1 MRQRIHTRRPAAV
14 KAVWSVDVGVV
25 NRTSFVSCQGL
36 GNHADHSG
44 DWVGRAQEG
53 EDPFTRQRTEKRARV
68 KAQAGRQLA
77 NAKASAKTMGARAPA
92 PAALPPTLQLAA
104 ALSEHGRG
112 RPVKGRAMR
121 DDVRP

>member
-1 MRQRIHTRRPAAV
+1 M
-14 KAVWSVDVGVV
+14 WSEEVGVV
-25 NRTSFVSCQGL
+25 NCTTFLRPFRAPCS
-36 GNHADHSG
+36 HAGHSG
-44 DWVGRAQEG
+44 DRGGGRAQEG

-77 NAKASAKTMGARAPA
+77 NAKASAKMMGERAPA

-121 DDVRP
+121 DDVRPWSD